1 MLMHKIYSLSLSLS
15 LSQVFAS
22 TILQQVFVVEFVVHG
37 QMCEECQRREAKDYW
52 RAMVQVRQ
60 KVRREVGGVCVL
72 RCTKS

>member
-1 MLMHKIYSLSLSLS
+1 MLMHKIYSLSLSLRCLPPLFS
-15 LSQVFAS
+15 NKC
-22 TILQQVFVVEFVVHG
+22 FVVEFVVHG

-72 RCTKS
+72 